1 MAITI
6 KSAEEIALMR
16 ESGMIVSEVLQLIGL
31 HIEPGVATIELDR
44 VAEEYIRSKNA
55 VPAFKGY
62 GDPNNP
68 FPATL
73 CISVDSEVVHG
84 IPSKRVLN
92 EGEIVSIDVGV
103 KKNGFFG
110 DGAFTFPVGEVSF
123 EKKRLMEITRESLF
137 KGVEKAVEG
146 NRIGDI
152 AYSVQRHVES
162 AGFSVVRDLVGHGVG
177 RALHEEPQVPNYGKP
192 NKGAILKEGMTLAIE
207 PMVNAG
213 KYHVHTAED
222 RWTIVTDDGKPSAHF
237 EYTVVVRKG
246 KAEILNPFK

>member
-6 KSAEEIALMR
+6 KSVDEIVLMR
-16 ESGMIVSEVLQLIGL
+16 ESGKIVSEVIKLIETY
-31 HIEPGVATIELDR
+31 ITPGAVTKELDR
-44 VAEEYIRSKNA
+44 IAEEFIRSCNA
-55 VPAFKGY
+55 EPAFKGY
-62 GDPNNP
+62 GDPHNP

-84 IPSKRVLN
+84 IPGSRVLK

-110 DGAFTFPVGEVSF
+110 DGAFTFPVGEISF
-123 EKKRLMEITRESLF
+123 EKKKLIDVTRESLR
-137 KGVEKAVEG
+137 KGIEKAVEG

-152 AYSVQRHVES
+152 GHAVQRCVEN

-177 RALHEEPQVPNYGKP
+177 RELHEEPQVPNYGKP

-213 KYHVHTAED
+213 KFQVHTASD
-222 RWTIVTDDGKPSAHF
+222 RWTIVTSDGKPSAHF
-237 EYTVVVRKG
+237 EHSVVVRKD
-246 KAEILNPFK
+246 KAEILNPFL